1 MTRTLGSYIA
11 AVIVAYCFGAL
22 FISQGNIAAVTGL
35 GFDVTMS
42 QRLGAIIHDVSGM
55 TDIYLPLVAVS
66 LLLGLPVAFAVVQK
80 KSAPAHDWLRVSRVC
95 GSAGHARDHEG
106 CSRPVGYRAYANTLG
121 PAGPRRCRRHWR
133 LSFLPPVWPIKG
145 RLAAPQRVIHD
156 ESDY

>member
-42 QRLGAIIHDVSGM
+42 QRLGAIVHDVSGM

-66 LLLGLPVAFAVVQK
+66 LLLGLPVAFVVVRK
-80 KSAPAHDWLRVSRVC
+80 NPHLRMIGYV
-95 GSAGHARDHEG
+95 SAGFVALLAMHVIMKAVLGLSGIAPTRTLWG
-106 CSRPVGYRAYANTLG
+106 LLAQGVAGGIGGYLF
-121 PAGPRRCRRHWR
+121 CR
-133 LSFLPPVWPIKG
+133 LSGQSK
-145 RLAAPQRVIHD
+145 AD
-156 ESDY
+156 

>member
-42 QRLGAIIHDVSGM
+42 QRLGAIVHDVSGM

-66 LLLGLPVAFAVVQK
+66 LLLGLPVAFAVIRK
-80 KSAPAHDWLRVSRVC
+80 NPHLRMIGYV
-95 GSAGHARDHEG
+95 SAGFVALLAMHVIMKAVLGLSGIAPTRTLWG
-106 CSRPVGYRAYANTLG
+106 LLAQGVAGGIGGYLF
-121 PAGPRRCRRHWR
+121 CR
-133 LSFLPPVWPIKG
+133 LSGQSK
-145 RLAAPQRVIHD
+145 AD
-156 ESDY
+156 

>member
-42 QRLGAIIHDVSGM
+42 QRLGAIVHDVSGM

-66 LLLGLPVAFAVVQK
+66 LLLGLPVAFAVVRK
-80 KSAPAHDWLRVSRVC
+80 NPHLRMIGYV
-95 GSAGHARDHEG
+95 SAGFVALLAMHVIMKAVP
-106 CSRPVGYRAYANTLG
+106 RPVGYRAYANTLG

>member
-42 QRLGAIIHDVSGM
+42 QRLGAIVHDVSGM

-66 LLLGLPVAFAVVQK
+66 LLLGLPVAFAVVRK
-80 KSAPAHDWLRVSRVC
+80 NPHLRMIGYV
-95 GSAGHARDHEG
+95 SAGFVALLAMHVIMKAVLGLSGIAPTRTLWG
-106 CSRPVGYRAYANTLG
+106 LLAQGVAGGIGGYLF
-121 PAGPRRCRRHWR
+121 CR
-133 LSFLPPVWPIKG
+133 LSGQSK
-145 RLAAPQRVIHD
+145 AD
-156 ESDY
+156 

>member
-66 LLLGLPVAFAVVQK
+66 LLLGLPVAFAVVRK
-80 KSAPAHDWLRVSRVC
+80 NPHLRMIGYV
-95 GSAGHARDHEG
+95 SAGFVALLAMHVIMKAVLGLSGIAPTRTLWG
-106 CSRPVGYRAYANTLG
+106 LLAQGVAGGIGGYLF
-121 PAGPRRCRRHWR
+121 CR
-133 LSFLPPVWPIKG
+133 LSGQSK
-145 RLAAPQRVIHD
+145 AD
-156 ESDY
+156 

>member
-11 AVIVAYCFGAL
+11 ALIVAYCFGAL

-66 LLLGLPVAFAVVQK
+66 LLLGLPVAFAVVRK
-80 KSAPAHDWLRVSRVC
+80 NPHLRMIGYV
-95 GSAGHARDHEG
+95 SAGFVALLAMHVIMKAVLGLSGIAPTRTLWG
-106 CSRPVGYRAYANTLG
+106 LLAQGVAGGIGGYLF
-121 PAGPRRCRRHWR
+121 CR
-133 LSFLPPVWPIKG
+133 LSGQSK
-145 RLAAPQRVIHD
+145 AD
-156 ESDY
+156 

>member
-42 QRLGAIIHDVSGM
+42 QRLGAIVHDVSGM

-66 LLLGLPVAFAVVQK
+66 LLLGLPVAFAVVRK
-80 KSAPAHDWLRVSRVC
+80 NPHLRMIGYV
-95 GSAGHARDHEG
+95 SAGFVALLAMHVIMKAVLGLSGIASTRTLWG
-106 CSRPVGYRAYANTLG
+106 LLAQGVAGGIGGYLF
-121 PAGPRRCRRHWR
+121 CR
-133 LSFLPPVWPIKG
+133 LSGQSK
-145 RLAAPQRVIHD
+145 AD
-156 ESDY
+156 

>member
-42 QRLGAIIHDVSGM
+42 QRLGAIVHDVSGM

-66 LLLGLPVAFAVVQK
+66 LLLGLPVSFAVVRK
-80 KSAPAHDWLRVSRVC
+80 NPHLRMIGYV
-95 GSAGHARDHEG
+95 SAGFVALLAMHVIMKAVLGLSGIAPTRTLWG
-106 CSRPVGYRAYANTLG
+106 LLAQGVAGGIGGYLF
-121 PAGPRRCRRHWR
+121 CR
-133 LSFLPPVWPIKG
+133 LSGQSK
-145 RLAAPQRVIHD
+145 AD
-156 ESDY
+156 

>member
-42 QRLGAIIHDVSGM
+42 QRLGAIVHDVSGM

-66 LLLGLPVAFAVVQK
+66 LLLGLPVAFAVVRK
-80 KSAPAHDWLRVSRVC
+80 NPHLRMIGYV
-95 GSAGHARDHEG
+95 SAGFVALLAMHVIMKAVLGLSGIAPTRTLWG
-106 CSRPVGYRAYANTLG
+106 LLAQGVAGGIGGYLF
-121 PAGPRRCRRHWR
+121 CR
-133 LSFLPPVWPIKG
+133 LSGQSK
-145 RLAAPQRVIHD
+145 AN
-156 ESDY
+156 

>member
-42 QRLGAIIHDVSGM
+42 QRLGAIVHDVSGM

-66 LLLGLPVAFAVVQK
+66 LLLGLPVAFAMVRK
-80 KSAPAHDWLRVSRVC
+80 NPHLRMIGYV
-95 GSAGHARDHEG
+95 SAGFVALLAMHVIMKAVLGLSGIAPTRTLWG
-106 CSRPVGYRAYANTLG
+106 LLAQGVAGGIAAIFSAACLANQRPTSRP
-121 PAGPRRCRRHWR
+121 
-133 LSFLPPVWPIKG
+133 
-145 RLAAPQRVIHD
+145 AA
-156 ESDY
+156 SDSR

>member
-42 QRLGAIIHDVSGM
+42 QRLGAIVHDISGM

-66 LLLGLPVAFAVVQK
+66 LLLGLPVAFAVVRK
-80 KSAPAHDWLRVSRVC
+80 NPHLRMIGYV
-95 GSAGHARDHEG
+95 SAGFVALLAMHVIMKAVLGLSGIAPTRTLWG
-106 CSRPVGYRAYANTLG
+106 LLAQGVAGGMGAYLF
-121 PAGPRRCRRHWR
+121 CR
-133 LSFLPPVWPIKG
+133 LSGQSK
-145 RLAAPQRVIHD
+145 AD
-156 ESDY
+156 